1 MTDKPK
7 KPRGRPKGSKNIKEV
22 STVPATSCMKCQSTD
37 RSNYESNPRRV
48 RGYFVD
54 AAGEQ
59 YDIATLRLTK
69 CLNCGQRRVDREL
82 SRSKKFVEYL
92 AGEPK

>member
-1 MTDKPK
+1 MSDKPK
-7 KPRGRPKGSKNIKEV
+7 KKKGRPKGSKNIKDV
-22 STVPATSCMKCQSTD
+22 STVPATVCNKCGSTD

-48 RGYFVD
+48 RGYFKD
-54 AAGEQ
+54 ASGGE

-69 CLNCGQRRVDREL
+69 CLTCGQRRVDREL
-82 SRSKKFVEYL
+82 SRSRKFVEYL